1 MARYL
6 VFIDCNTIDQIDN
19 ALGAGVDSGIID
31 HYAVITENG
40 APILYDQSSDP
51 AADFLNSMGA
61 ACMGVT
67 EIDHKNDC
75 PAIDGFGCR
84 CDGRVTENE

>member
-1 MARYL
+1 MAKYL
-6 VFIDCNTIDQIDN
+6 VFIDCGTISKIDD

-40 APILYDQSSDP
+40 APILYDELTDP

-61 ACMGVT
+61 ACMGIT
-67 EIDHKNDC
+67 ESE
-75 PAIDGFGCR
+75 AA
-84 CDGRVTENE
+84 

>member
-51 AADFLNSMGA
+51 AADYLNLMGA

-67 EIDHKNDC
+67 E
-75 PAIDGFGCR
+75 
-84 CDGRVTENE
+84 NE